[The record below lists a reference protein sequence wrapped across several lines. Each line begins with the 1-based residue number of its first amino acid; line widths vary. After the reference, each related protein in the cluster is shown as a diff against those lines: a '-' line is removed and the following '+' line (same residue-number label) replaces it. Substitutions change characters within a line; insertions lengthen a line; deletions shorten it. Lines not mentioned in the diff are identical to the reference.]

1 MSGPGPD
8 ERAKMTADLL
18 RIGFTKMKSRDR
30 ETWLNDVKNEEF
42 TLQKVEM
49 GTNVG
54 IGDVV
59 SLTPIE
65 FERALVT
72 PPKDLHTIWGMEDD
86 TAGDVDSQ
94 VDGTSAVGNGDAGDG
109 DESILSKA
117 KEKKKKKSQRKRK
130 RKKKKTIDS
139 EDSNNEEDDYSKKM
153 LDGSSDI
160 STSSDENVDD

>member
-8 ERAKMTADLL
+8 EGAKMTADLL

-30 ETWLNDVKNEEF
+30 ETWLNDVKNEDF

-49 GTNVG
+49 GTNVE
-54 IGDVV
+54 IGNVV
-59 SLTPIE
+59 SLTPIK

-94 VDGTSAVGNGDAGDG
+94 VDGTSAVGNGDAGDA
-109 DESILSKA
+109 DESILSKE
-117 KEKKKKKSQRKRK
+117 KEKKENKPKKKKKK
-130 RKKKKTIDS
+130 IDS
-139 EDSNNEEDDYSKKM
+139 EDSNDEEDDYSKKM

>member
-8 ERAKMTADLL
+8 EGAKMTADLL

-30 ETWLNDVKNEEF
+30 ETWLNDVKNEDF

-109 DESILSKA
+109 DESILSKE
-117 KEKKKKKSQRKRK
+117 KEKKENKPKKKKKK
-130 RKKKKTIDS
+130 IDS
-139 EDSNNEEDDYSKKM
+139 EDSNDEEDDYSKKM

>member
-8 ERAKMTADLL
+8 EGAKMTADLL

-30 ETWLNDVKNEEF
+30 ETWLNDVKNEDF

-109 DESILSKA
+109 DESILSKE
-117 KEKKKKKSQRKRK
+117 KEKKENKPKKKKKK
-130 RKKKKTIDS
+130 IDS
-139 EDSNNEEDDYSKKM
+139 EDSNDEEDDYSKKM

-160 STSSDENVDD
+160 STSSDEDVDD